1 MMSKLYLAYLA
12 YFADVW
18 WVRFACRN
26 WQHQL
31 QGGRRPAKRQ
41 DGAKNVVERQMHD
54 NQPKAHVSTSQD
66 PFH

>member
-1 MMSKLYLAYLA
+1 MMSELYLAYLA

-26 WQHQL
+26 WQHKL

-54 NQPKAHVSTSQD
+54 N
-66 PFH
+66 